1 MNEGIGTRAGPLFVS
16 VRPRSERKTNMDV
29 RGTFRKIRQ
38 VESTIADEFVVIFS
52 LPTVDGGRE
61 GVLTQVPRFTAAK
74 SIVEGRARLAT
85 AEEAARFHE
94 KATAARK
101 ANEENLSRSEE

>member
-1 MNEGIGTRAGPLFVS
+1 
-16 VRPRSERKTNMDV
+16 MDV

-101 ANEENLSRSEE
+101 ANEENLSSKVQISVLSEQDVKAIRSALKPASKG